1 MRKILYSLFIIS
13 ALAACKKDETLR
25 YNNVTMGNI
34 NGEEIISDQGN
45 TFVITESLFTVNL
58 NDFTSERV
66 MLACDVLRETAAQT
80 YDIRLTGIV
89 SVLTK
94 NIKTLEDST
103 PEEDLNVDNPIIIRD
118 LWYAGGYMNMAIEV
132 AQKKGSE
139 TPHHLNLVYD
149 ATESGDGKYTFML
162 RHNAHGEVPTEEDRE
177 FSTGS
182 GYVSFPISNF
192 IKEDS
197 AEIILKWN
205 SHKFMGSGHSLIQ
218 TESRS
223 HKVKWERSGF
233 EQNPSKSS
241 KPSMVMAEYR

>member
-34 NGEEIISDQGN
+34 HGEEIISDQGN

-94 NIKTLEDST
+94 NIKTMEDST
-103 PEEDLNVDNPIIIRD
+103 PDEDLNVDNPVIIRD
-118 LWYAGGYMNMAIEV
+118 L
-132 AQKKGSE
+132 
-139 TPHHLNLVYD
+139 
-149 ATESGDGKYTFML
+149 
-162 RHNAHGEVPTEEDRE
+162 
-177 FSTGS
+177 
-182 GYVSFPISNF
+182 
-192 IKEDS
+192 
-197 AEIILKWN
+197 
-205 SHKFMGSGHSLIQ
+205 
-218 TESRS
+218 
-223 HKVKWERSGF
+223 
-233 EQNPSKSS
+233 
-241 KPSMVMAEYR
+241 

>member
-34 NGEEIISDQGN
+34 HGEEIISDQGN

-94 NIKTLEDST
+94 NIKTMEDST
-103 PEEDLNVDNPIIIRD
+103 PDEDLNVDNPVIIRD

-149 ATESGDGKYTFML
+149 ATAAEDGKYTFML
-162 RHNAHGEVPTEEDRE
+162 RHNAHGEVPSEEDRE

-182 GYVSFPISNF
+182 GYVSFPIANF

-223 HKVKWERSGF
+223 HEVKWDRSGF